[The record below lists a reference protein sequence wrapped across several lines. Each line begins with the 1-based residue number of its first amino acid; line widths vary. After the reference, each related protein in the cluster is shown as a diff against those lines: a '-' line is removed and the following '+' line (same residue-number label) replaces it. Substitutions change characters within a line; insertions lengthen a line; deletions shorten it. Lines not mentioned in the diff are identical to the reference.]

1 MFDLANWR
9 SPETL
14 MLNITNG
21 ILGIATIVLIVWI
34 CGSAI
39 YEHRALHH
47 KTNTKH

>member
-9 SPETL
+9 NPETL

-21 ILGIATIVLIVWI
+21 ILGIITVVLIVWI

-39 YEHRALHH
+39 YEHMAMGH
-47 KTNTKH
+47 KTNVKH